1 MGPYSPISPAA
12 SPETATGAAETGDG
26 LTIAVEGSILPSLLY
41 VGLVSSRG
49 WDPNRL
55 IVSFT
60 SEATADS
67 ETTVDQNDS
76 KNPITADTNVDLTP
90 GDSNDSKLRADSL
103 LF

>member
-1 MGPYSPISPAA
+1 MLWVPIAPLARAA

-76 KNPITADTNVDLTP
+76 KNAINTDTNVDCGPYTW
-90 GDSNDSKLRADSL
+90 
-103 LF
+103 